1 MVTKDY
7 QRGGLLSLLRLL
19 RGFGEYQQIFQGRR
33 WSLDQ
38 VRVGLI
44 KQTTGS
50 IKDLRFGMKIALK
63 LG

>member
-7 QRGGLLSLLRLL
+7 HSGGLLRLLRLL
-19 RGFGEYQQIFQGRR
+19 RGFGQYQQIFQGKR

-38 VRVGLI
+38 MRVGII
-44 KQTTGS
+44 KQTTES
-50 IKDLRFGMKIALK
+50 VKDLRFGMKIALK

>member
-7 QRGGLLSLLRLL
+7 HSGGLLRLL
-19 RGFGEYQQIFQGRR
+19 RLLHGFDEHQQISQVRR

-38 VRVGLI
+38 ARVGII
-44 KQTTGS
+44 KQTTES
-50 IKDLRFGMKIALK
+50 VKDLRFGMKIALK